1 MSMSCT
7 VMYMFRCIGGV
18 ELFLGG
24 VVLMIGMYAAIVMG
38 MRPVFGFLAASGKQ
52 E

>member
-1 MSMSCT
+1 MRCA

-18 ELFLGG
+18 ELFLSG
-24 VVLMIGMYAAIVMG
+24 VTLMIGMYAAIVMR
-38 MRPVFGFLAASGKQ
+38 MRSLFGFLATRGKQ